1 MKINCLGG
9 GPGSLYF
16 AILMKKSY
24 PDAQIAI
31 YEQNRHDDTFG
42 FGVVFSDRTMEGF
55 READAPT
62 HEAITR
68 SFEHWDDIDIHIK
81 G

>member
-16 AILMKKSY
+16 AILMKKSF

-31 YEQNRHDDTFG
+31 HEQNRHDDTFG

-55 READAPT
+55 READARGYGYLREWT
-62 HEAITR
+62 DRSLHESERDA
-68 SFEHWDDIDIHIK
+68 
-81 G
+81 